1 MGTCT
6 PSRFPS
12 KDATVTQFVPA
23 SNSREDAY
31 RLLSACYYAP
41 TSALREEGCCAA
53 LATLLAELA
62 PQAAQQAGKAAQ
74 LLNQTPIEEL
84 LVEYSRLFLGPFKLV
99 APPYGSVWLDRA
111 RTVMGNSTAQVA
123 AVYQTHG
130 LHLADDFPELPDHI
144 AVELE
149 FLSYLAF
156 QQRQAQT
163 TGNQDQATRLVT
175 AQLGFINEFLAPWL
189 KPFCQAIIEDGEAP
203 FYMALAACTAAFVA
217 ADSAALQASA
227 DA

>member
-1 MGTCT
+1 MT
-6 PSRFPS
+6 
-12 KDATVTQFVPA
+12 KFVPA
-23 SNSREDAY
+23 SNNREDAY

-53 LATLLAELA
+53 LAGLLAELS
-62 PQAAQQAGKAAQ
+62 PQAAQQANEAAQ
-74 LLNQTPIEEL
+74 LLNQTALEDL

-99 APPYGSVWLDRA
+99 APPYGSVWLDNA
-111 RTVMGNSTAQVA
+111 KTVMGNSTAQVA
-123 AVYQTHG
+123 AVYQAHG

-156 QQRQAQT
+156 QQRQAQA
-163 TGNQDQATRLVT
+163 TGNHNEATRLAT
-175 AQLGFINEFLAPWL
+175 DQLRFINEFLAPWL
-189 KPFCQAIIEDGEAP
+189 PPFCQAIIEDGEAP
-203 FYMALAACTAAFVA
+203 FYMALAGCTAAFVA
-217 ADSAALQASA
+217 ADSASLQAGT

>member
-1 MGTCT
+1 
-6 PSRFPS
+6 
-12 KDATVTQFVPA
+12 VTTFVPA
-23 SNSREDAY
+23 SNNREDAY
-31 RLLSACYYAP
+31 RLLSACYYSP
-41 TSALREEGCCAA
+41 TSALSEEGCCAA

-74 LLNQTPIEEL
+74 LLDQTPLEEL

-99 APPYGSVWLDRA
+99 APPYGSVWLDRTK
-111 RTVMGNSTAQVA
+111 TVMGTTTAQVA

-149 FLSYLAF
+149 FLSFLAF
-156 QQRQAQT
+156 QQRQAHA
-163 TGNQDQATRLVT
+163 TGNREEAARFAT
-175 AQLGFINEFLAPWL
+175 AQLAFINEFLAPWL
-189 KPFCQAIIEDGEAP
+189 TPFCQAIIEDGEAP
-203 FYMALAACTAAFVA
+203 FYMALAGCTAAFVA
-217 ADSAALQASA
+217 ADCKALQASA